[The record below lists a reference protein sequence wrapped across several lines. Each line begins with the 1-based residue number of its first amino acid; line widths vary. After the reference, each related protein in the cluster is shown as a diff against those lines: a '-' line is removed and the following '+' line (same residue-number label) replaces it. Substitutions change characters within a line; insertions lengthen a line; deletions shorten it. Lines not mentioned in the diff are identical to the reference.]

1 MRKLSPLWLV
11 LPVVLVL
18 GACESAEERAEE
30 HYQNALELVES
41 GDFQRAIVELRNVF
55 QLVPNH
61 LEARHELARIL
72 KDERGRTQQ
81 AYSQYLRLVEQYPD
95 DVKARTE
102 LAELAFFAGN
112 FDEMDRHGTRA
123 VELAPDEPRIRA
135 IGLAIAYR
143 TAVEAEDLE
152 TRNALIAEA
161 NGLLTP
167 SEPNRLVQEII
178 LDWHLRRFEFRDA
191 LGMLDTLTQTYPD
204 VSRYWGQRLQVL
216 IELGDDPAVEAQL
229 IDLIDRFPDDPEQ
242 KQLLIRYYLSRD
254 ELGKTEAFLRDL
266 VAMAPE
272 GDDTARIDLIRFL
285 MEYGEEGA
293 AREEVQVALDTVQSD
308 VSAFVIIGAILD
320 FSNGRAED
328 AIDALEDAIAAA
340 EPEESTDDMKVV
352 LAEILLSEDNE
363 VGARALVEQ
372 VLQDNPN
379 QTAALKMNAVW
390 LIAADD
396 TDGAIAALRTAL
408 DNNPDD
414 AEALTLMANAYQRTG
429 SIDLARDYLS
439 LAVEASGNSPAE
451 TVRYV
456 RLLIEEERFLPAEDV
471 LLSAIRIAPND
482 LTLLRTAGQLYLAWD
497 DDGRLR
503 QVIDTLR
510 RLDTPEAAGTA
521 VELEAERLTRASG
534 LDEAVAYLESL
545 AAGADA
551 DLSAQIMLLR
561 TRLLTGDAEGA
572 VDLAETVV
580 ASQPDAPQ
588 FKVILA
594 TALTAAGELDR
605 AVAIY
610 DELIAAFPE
619 EASLYGQKARVLGRK
634 GEPDTARQ
642 VIDAAVAQMPDS
654 PQLQWALASYAEQD
668 GDIDRAIEIYETLY
682 DRNSADLVV
691 ANNLASLLATYRDDP
706 ESLERAWTIAR
717 RFRDAQLPA
726 LQDTF
731 GWILHRRE
739 QSVDALPYLQSAA
752 AGLPDDVIV
761 QFHLA
766 EVLFA
771 LERYEEALAQY
782 RSVLDRAGVG
792 DTRRQLRVAS
802 ERITEIEASLEAVA
816 E

>member
-1 MRKLSPLWLV
+1 MRRLFPLWLV

-135 IGLAIAYR
+135 IGIAIAYR
-143 TAVEAEDLE
+143 KAVEAEDLE

-167 SEPNRLVQEII
+167 SDPNRLVQEII

-191 LGMLDTLTQTYPD
+191 LGMLNTLTQTYPD

-285 MEYGEEGA
+285 MEYGEEGG

-510 RLDTPEAAGTA
+510 RLDTPEAAGAA

-561 TRLLTGDAEGA
+561 TRLLAGDAEGA

-610 DELIAAFPE
+610 DELIEAFPE
-619 EASLYGQKARVLGRK
+619 QASLYGQKARVLGRK

-642 VIDAAVAQMPDS
+642 VIDAAVAQIPDS
-654 PQLQWALASYAEQD
+654 PELQWALASYAEQD
-668 GDIDRAIEIYETLY
+668 GDIDRAIEIYEALY

-802 ERITEIEASLEAVA
+802 ERITEIEASLAAVA